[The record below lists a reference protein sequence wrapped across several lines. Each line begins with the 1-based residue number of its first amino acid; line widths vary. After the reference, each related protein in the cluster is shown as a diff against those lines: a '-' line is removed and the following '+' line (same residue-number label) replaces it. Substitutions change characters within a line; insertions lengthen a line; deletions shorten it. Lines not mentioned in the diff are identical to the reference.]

1 MNQTFATSLT
11 QFVPRM
17 LASGLLKSLCTIRTE
32 VLTQDSFGALV
43 SQVPP
48 VYTVLH
54 ANIPCAIGIVASI
67 TVPRVGTETRTEDLT
82 QVSKEREVIL
92 GGLYD
97 DITTDMQA
105 LVDGVAYNILR
116 TVRDSQGTFTEL
128 GVELVTV

>member
-54 ANIPCAIGIVASI
+54 ANVPCAIGIVASI

>member
-54 ANIPCAIGIVASI
+54 ANIACAIGIVSSI